1 MSAREPA
8 LTATIDEDRRRV
20 VAGLAA
26 LLASTAAGPL
36 GAQPAPLADPA
47 SFANLTRTITG
58 FAFAD
63 AATADATLEA
73 LTAAIGA
80 DNLRRIGTL
89 AAATSPAQLASELRV
104 AGLERAARTVVD
116 ALWTGTIDTPQGP
129 RVISYEHALIWQ
141 ALPWTKPNT
150 ACGGEVNYWATAPV
164 GVIPPKRAARA
175 SPQGAGPASGRPGG
189 GVRSSS

>member
-1 MSAREPA
+1 MEQREFRDA
-8 LTATIDEDRRRV
+8 GVDDDRRRL

-26 LLASTAAGPL
+26 LVASSFAGPL

-63 AATADATLEA
+63 VATANATLEA
-73 LTAAIGA
+73 LAAAVGA
-80 DNLRRIGTL
+80 DALRKIGTL
-89 AAATSPAQLASELRV
+89 AAVTPPAQLAAELQV
-104 AGLERAARTVVD
+104 AGLQRAAETVVN

-150 ACGGEVNYWATAPV
+150 ACGGETNYWATAPAV
-164 GVIPPKRAARA
+164 GRLAAK
-175 SPQGAGPASGRPGG
+175 P
-189 GVRSSS
+189 SSKAPS

>member
-1 MSAREPA
+1 MEQTEFRDAGVN
-8 LTATIDEDRRRV
+8 EDRRRI

-26 LLASTAAGPL
+26 LAASSFGGPL

-47 SFANLTRTITG
+47 SFANLTRTITS

-63 AATADATLEA
+63 AATATTTLDA
-73 LTAAIGA
+73 LTAAVGA
-80 DNLRRIGTL
+80 DTLRRIGTL
-89 AAATSPAQLASELRV
+89 AAVTPPAQLANELRV

-116 ALWTGTIDTPQGP
+116 ALWTGTVDTPQGS

-150 ACGGEVNYWATAPV
+150 ACGGETNYWATPPAV
-164 GVIPPKRAARA
+164 GRLSAV
-175 SPQGAGPASGRPGG
+175 GTTE
-189 GVRSSS
+189 SSS

>member
-8 LTATIDEDRRRV
+8 PTATIDEDRRRI

-63 AATADATLEA
+63 AATANATLDA
-73 LTAAIGA
+73 LTAAVGA
-80 DNLRRIGTL
+80 DTLRKIGTL
-89 AAATSPAQLASELRV
+89 AAVTPPAQLATELRV

-150 ACGGEVNYWATAPV
+150 ACGGEVNYWATAPAV
-164 GVIPPKRAARA
+164 GRLSALPTPEA
-175 SPQGAGPASGRPGG
+175 SS
-189 GVRSSS
+189 

>member
-1 MSAREPA
+1 MSAQESRPPA
-8 LTATIDEDRRRV
+8 STDEDRRRI

-26 LLASTAAGPL
+26 LLASSAAGPL

-63 AATADATLEA
+63 AATANATIDA
-73 LTAAIGA
+73 LTAAVGA

-89 AAATSPAQLASELRV
+89 AAVTPPAQLATELRV

-116 ALWTGTIDTPQGP
+116 ALWTGTIDSPQGS

-150 ACGGEVNYWATAPV
+150 ACGGEVNYWSTAPAV
-164 GVIPPKRAARA
+164 GRLSARDV
-175 SPQGAGPASGRPGG
+175 SET
-189 GVRSSS
+189 SS